1 MSEATAVAVIEDLKP
16 EAPAIPGSQRLR
28 TLAHETYARLRA
40 QMRPKADAY
49 RRAFETRD
57 DYDEH
62 AARGN
67 ASRLERRRDVADRI
81 TFLTRQ
87 SDDVLEAK
95 RARLEEMLWLIH
107 EANVADLWTMVEVPV
122 YDRQGKPILDGEGNP
137 TTKEVQRP
145 KPIHELPEDVQR
157 AIEVVTIN
165 DAGHVVPKPYSKL
178 QANAELRKL
187 LGIGAQTRGE
197 DGEVLRLSDA
207 ELVTQLAK
215 QAQELGI
222 SIDLSYRFGG
232 E

>member
-1 MSEATAVAVIEDLKP
+1 MTDTALATIDQPKP
-16 EAPAIPGSQRLR
+16 EAPAVPGSQRLR

-49 RRAFETRD
+49 RRAFETKD
-57 DYDEH
+57 DYEEH

-107 EANVADLWTMVEVPV
+107 EANVADLWDCEEHVLRNKKGDAVCDET
-122 YDRQGKPILDGEGNP
+122 GKPITVTRQRLKLLADLPE
-137 TTKEVQRP
+137 EVQRT
-145 KPIHELPEDVQR
+145 
-157 AIEVVTIN
+157 IESISVDDKGRLT
-165 DAGHVVPKPYSKL
+165 AKMYSKL
-178 QANAELRKL
+178 TANAELRKL
-187 LGIGAQTRGE
+187 LGIGAPVRGE

-222 SIDLSYRFGG
+222 SIDLSYRFGDQ
-232 E
+232 